1 LGVAELKQAFN
12 EVAEPAF
19 SAQKAYLS
27 YETKDTI
34 QFQRLKFSGTSQ
46 DGTQFEVASDQVRP
60 GGDVLSAARETAQ
73 RLLARK
79 PP

>member
-1 LGVAELKQAFN
+1 MGVSDLKDAFN
-12 EVAEPAF
+12 SVAEPAY
-19 SAQKAYLS
+19 SAQKAFLS

-46 DGTQFEVASDQVRP
+46 DGTQFEITSDSVRP
-60 GGDVLSAARETAQ
+60 SGDVLSAARETAQ